1 MEQNEVVFL
10 PVVWVHQLSAVR
22 GSVII
27 KEEGGRDEADTHIRC
42 DSRPLHLVQQIT
54 HLLEVRDMCA
64 IGVERA
70 FARGTLRKWVDE
82 QLLCSAWMHLEMER
96 AGHRVLP
103 RLRGS

>member
-1 MEQNEVVFL
+1 MEQDEVLFP
-10 PVVWVHQLSAVR
+10 PVVWVHQLSAAAR
-22 GSVII
+22 GRHHQGR
-27 KEEGGRDEADTHIRC
+27 GGRNEANTHTRC
-42 DSRPLHLVQQIT
+42 DSRSLHLVQQIT

-64 IGVERA
+64 IGVESS
-70 FARGTLRKWVDE
+70 FARGALREWIDE